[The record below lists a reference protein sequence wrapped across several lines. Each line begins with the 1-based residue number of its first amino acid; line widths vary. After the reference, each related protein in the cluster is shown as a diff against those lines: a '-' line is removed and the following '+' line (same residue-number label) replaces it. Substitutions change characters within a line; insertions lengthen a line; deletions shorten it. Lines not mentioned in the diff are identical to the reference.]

1 MKKKKSVK
9 GILFVIA
16 CIFAIVL
23 VGVGIA
29 FFAVGNS
36 ANADEY
42 KLGDDTVKSIK
53 AVVEKRK
60 VVSVSTATSNGVKTK
75 KVEYK
80 SNTVQEDLTKYVQ
93 YLRDEAGYV
102 LTKDVDLSQKS
113 ASIELGKKSVDSGK
127 ILIMTIDY
135 NPFGYTITLQKGEG
149 TLTMY

>member
-1 MKKKKSVK
+1 M
-9 GILFVIA
+9 
-16 CIFAIVL
+16 
-23 VGVGIA
+23 
-29 FFAVGNS
+29 GNS

-60 VVSVSTATSNGVKTK
+60 VVSISTATSNGVKTK

>member
-60 VVSVSTATSNGVKTK
+60 VVSISTATSNGVKTK